1 MEPLLMTA
9 HIDIAVSAVASI
21 YILPPRFTHLSYSI
35 DPLFMPGRV
44 WHAEFSP
51 LNHGMLF
58 GIHESTHLAAYINE
72 LFTTF
77 VQM

>member
-1 MEPLLMTA
+1 MTA

-44 WHAEFSP
+44 
-51 LNHGMLF
+51 
-58 GIHESTHLAAYINE
+58 
-72 LFTTF
+72 
-77 VQM
+77 